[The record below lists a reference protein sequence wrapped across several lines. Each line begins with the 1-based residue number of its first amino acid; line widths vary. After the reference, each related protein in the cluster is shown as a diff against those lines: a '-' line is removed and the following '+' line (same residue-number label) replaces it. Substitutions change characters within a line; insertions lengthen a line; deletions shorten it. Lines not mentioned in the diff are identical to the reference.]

1 MDSEGDTASGCE
13 HMAVRKIIKIDE
25 ELCTGCGVCIPNCP
39 EGALQVIDG
48 KARLISDIFCDG
60 LGACLRECP
69 EGAISIIEREAEPY
83 SERQVMEKMVK
94 HGDNT
99 VYAHLKHLQDH
110 GETGFLNEALAY
122 LEEIGHPNLLEHP
135 PEGADEVPNMHA
147 CGLDEP
153 EIVMAEVEDAPA
165 PSRPAPESQLR
176 QWPVQMNLV
185 NPNAPFLK
193 GRELL
198 VAADCVPVAMANFHQ
213 DYLRGKSVVIGCP
226 KFDDARAY
234 LDKFKQIFAVN
245 DIEKVTLLHMEVPCC
260 FGLKELVDR
269 AVQVSGKDIRVEE
282 HIISVHGKEI

>member
-1 MDSEGDTASGCE
+1 
-13 HMAVRKIIKIDE
+13 MAVRKIIEIDD

-60 LGACLRECP
+60 LGACLGECP
-69 EGAISIIEREAEPY
+69 EDAISIIEREAEPY
-83 SERQVMEKMVK
+83 SERLVMENMMK

-110 GETGFLNEALAY
+110 GETGLLNEALAY

-135 PEGADEVPNMHA
+135 PAGADAVPDMHA

-153 EIVMAEVEDAPA
+153 EMVIGDVEDARAPA
-165 PSRPAPESQLR
+165 GSPRQESQLR
-176 QWPVQMNLV
+176 QWPVQLNLV

-193 GRELL
+193 GKELL
-198 VAADCVPVAMANFHQ
+198 VAADCVPVAVANFHQ
-213 DYLRGKSVVIGCP
+213 DYLRGRSVVIGCP

-234 LDKFKQIFAVN
+234 LEKFKQILAVN
-245 DIEKVTLLHMEVPCC
+245 DIEKVKLLHMEVPCC
-260 FGLKELVDR
+260 FGLKALVDR
-269 AVQVSGKDIRVEE
+269 AVQVSGKDIQVEE
-282 HIISVHGKEI
+282 VVISVQGREI

>member
-1 MDSEGDTASGCE
+1 MTI
-13 HMAVRKIIKIDE
+13 RKIIEIDE

-60 LGACLRECP
+60 LGACLGECP
-69 EGAISIIEREAEPY
+69 EGAITIIEREAEPY
-83 SERQVMEKMVK
+83 SERLVMENMMKA
-94 HGDNT
+94 GDNT
-99 VYAHLKHLQDH
+99 VYAHLKHLEDH

-135 PEGADEVPNMHA
+135 PEGADDIPDMHA

-153 EIVMAEVEDAPA
+153 EMVIGDAADATAAADVP
-165 PSRPAPESQLR
+165 RQESQLHH
-176 QWPVQMNLV
+176 WPVQLNLV
-185 NPNAPFLK
+185 NANAPFLK
-193 GRELL
+193 GKELL
-198 VAADCVPVAMANFHQ
+198 VAADCVPVAVANFHQ

-234 LDKFKQIFAVN
+234 LQKFKDIFTFN

-260 FGLKELVDR
+260 FGLKALVER
-269 AVQVSGKDIRVEE
+269 AVQTSGKDIELEE
-282 HIISVHGKEI
+282 VIISIQGKEV

>member
-1 MDSEGDTASGCE
+1 
-13 HMAVRKIIKIDE
+13 MAVRKIIEIDD

-39 EGALQVIDG
+39 EGALLVIDG

-60 LGACLRECP
+60 LGACLGECP

-83 SERQVMEKMVK
+83 SERLVMENMMK

-135 PEGADEVPNMHA
+135 PEGKEAVPDMHA

-153 EIVMAEVEDAPA
+153 EMVIGDVDEAPA
-165 PSRPAPESQLR
+165 AASGPRQESQLR
-176 QWPVQMNLV
+176 QWPVQLNLV

-193 GRELL
+193 GKELL
-198 VAADCVPVAMANFHQ
+198 VAADCVPVAVANFHQ
-213 DYLRGKSVVIGCP
+213 DYLRGKSVVLGCP

-234 LDKFKQIFAVN
+234 LEKFKQIFAVN
-245 DIEKVTLLHMEVPCC
+245 DIEKVTLVHMEVPCC
-260 FGLKELVDR
+260 FGLKQLVDR
-269 AVQVSGKDIRVEE
+269 AVQVSGKDIQVDEV
-282 HIISVHGKEI
+282 IISVQGKEI

>member
-1 MDSEGDTASGCE
+1 
-13 HMAVRKIIKIDE
+13 MAVRKIIEIDE

-60 LGACLRECP
+60 LGACLGECP
-69 EGAISIIEREAEPY
+69 EEAITIIEREAEPY
-83 SERQVMEKMVK
+83 SERLVMENMMKA
-94 HGDNT
+94 GDNT

-110 GETGFLNEALAY
+110 GETGLLNEALAY

-135 PEGADEVPNMHA
+135 PEGADDIPDMHA

-153 EIVMAEVEDAPA
+153 ETVIGDAEGATAAEDAP
-165 PSRPAPESQLR
+165 RQISQLR

-185 NPNAPFLK
+185 NANAPFLK
-193 GRELL
+193 GKELL
-198 VAADCVPVAMANFHQ
+198 VAADCVPVAVANFHQ

-234 LDKFKQIFAVN
+234 LQKFKDIFTVN

-260 FGLKELVDR
+260 FGLKALVERAIQTSAKAIEL
-269 AVQVSGKDIRVEE
+269 EE
-282 HIISVHGKEI
+282 VIISIEGKEV